1 MITWETYKVLT
12 DVAMVRAGT
21 GKLFSTFWV
30 VRLLISNL
38 IASEV

>member
-1 MITWETYKVLT
+1 MITRETYKVLT

-21 GKLFSTFWV
+21 GRLFSTFWA

-38 IASEV
+38 NAGEV